1 MVFKRVSPVLLVSSL
16 LPLVVFLLS
25 FVLLFYNTGRANWA
39 KNTTKGKS
47 EDTSKT
53 EGTNLKNP

>member
-1 MVFKRVSPVLLVSSL
+1 VFFAHK
-16 LPLVVFLLS
+16 
-25 FVLLFYNTGRANWA
+25 A

-53 EGTNLKNP
+53 EGTSLKNPGKTQCQKLPHECDFA